1 MVMTTTVNDVMVTA
15 TTITSIPNAQ
25 DIINRQSL
33 TMATTKMTNINDD
46 DNNHHC
52 HYQCND

>member
-1 MVMTTTVNDVMVTA
+1 MTTTVNDVMTSA
-15 TTITSIPNAQ
+15 ATITSIPNAQ

-33 TMATTKMTNINDD
+33 TMGTTKMTSINDD
-46 DNNHHC
+46 DDHDHC